1 MSAVVTGA
9 SGLIGQSL
17 LRCLAAEGRPVR
29 AVDCDLVGLDGLD
42 VEPVCADVRDLA
54 ALVRAFDGAET
65 VYHLAARISIRRQD
79 AALTHAVN
87 VEGTRNVVVAC
98 ERCGVRRLVHFS
110 SIHALSAFPLA
121 EPIDET
127 RPLAA
132 GRGSL
137 AYDRSKAEAD
147 TVVLAAAARGLDAVI
162 VTPTAAIGPHDLRPS
177 HMGAAILQMARGTLP
192 ALVRGGFDWVDAR
205 DVARGALAAEARGR
219 SGERYILSGRWC
231 SLRDLA
237 ALVEGA
243 CGTPA
248 PRLHLPP
255 WLARLAQ
262 PLLAAWCGLRGRPA
276 PYTREAVTII
286 QRHRYVR
293 HDKAAD
299 ELGYQPR
306 PLEATVQDTV
316 AWLRAHHGGAPPAA
330 VEA

>member
-1 MSAVVTGA
+1 MSVVVTGA
-9 SGLIGQSL
+9 SGLIGQNV

-65 VYHLAARISIRRQD
+65 VYHLAARISIRRRD

-110 SIHALSAFPLA
+110 SIHALSASPLA

-127 RPLAA
+127 RALAA

-137 AYDRSKAEAD
+137 AYDRSKAKAD

-192 ALVRGGFDWVDAR
+192 GAGSTGSMRATWRAAPSPPRCEGDRASATSSRAAGAR
-205 DVARGALAAEARGR
+205 SATSRPSSRQPAGRRRRDSISRPGSPASPSPCSPPGAACAVVPRPTRGR
-219 SGERYILSGRWC
+219 R
-231 SLRDLA
+231 
-237 ALVEGA
+237 
-243 CGTPA
+243 
-248 PRLHLPP
+248 
-255 WLARLAQ
+255 
-262 PLLAAWCGLRGRPA
+262 
-276 PYTREAVTII
+276 
-286 QRHRYVR
+286 
-293 HDKAAD
+293 
-299 ELGYQPR
+299 
-306 PLEATVQDTV
+306 
-316 AWLRAHHGGAPPAA
+316 
-330 VEA
+330 